1 LRIQV
6 NGRQK
11 PGREQ
16 AAQRKAPGLDGPN
29 HQRRLSMTKFDRAGA
44 SGLRAWTRRTAFSL
58 AALVASAGM
67 AGAAE
72 LNVYNWGE
80 YINPEV
86 LKKFEEETQIKV
98 NLSTYS
104 SNEEMLAK
112 IQGGAT
118 GYDVVFPSV
127 HMHDI
132 MAKLDLL
139 EKTDINTYE
148 GFKNIDP
155 AFLRAKSDPKG
166 EYCLPYAWGSVGIFY
181 NRTIL
186 GKDITGWKDL
196 IETVKAKGLKFT
208 LLDDMR
214 EVLAVGLMLN
224 GHKINSTDPAE
235 LQQAAD
241 TIIAMKPDV
250 AAFTYDTRPMVQ
262 SGDVAAGH
270 FFVGAMVDVFGNE
283 KDLGY
288 VIPEEGAT
296 MYQEDACV
304 LKSAPNKENAIKFLQ
319 FYTRPEIVALNVS
332 QQTNGTANVPARQ
345 LTLEKIKNSKEINPP
360 AETMARLQIFE
371 DLGPALRQLDRVW
384 TKVKTAQ

>member
-1 LRIQV
+1 
-6 NGRQK
+6 
-11 PGREQ
+11 
-16 AAQRKAPGLDGPN
+16 
-29 HQRRLSMTKFDRAGA
+29 MTLFKGA
-44 SGLRAWTRRTAFSL
+44 FRHLG
-58 AALVASAGM
+58 LVALTVM
-67 AGAAE
+67 ALPAATALADE
-72 LNVYNWGE
+72 LNIYNWGE
-80 YINPEV
+80 YINPAV
-86 LKKFEEETQIKV
+86 LQKFEEETKIKV

-118 GYDVVFPSV
+118 GYDIVFPSV
-127 HMHDI
+127 HMQDI

-155 AFLRAKSDPKG
+155 QFLRAKSDPNG
-166 EYCLPYAWGSVGIFY
+166 EYCLPYAFGTVGILY
-181 NRTIL
+181 NRKVL

-196 IETVKAKGLKFT
+196 IETVKAKNLKFT

-214 EVLAVGLMLN
+214 EVLGIGLMLN
-224 GHKINSTDPAE
+224 GHTVNSTDPGE

-241 TIIAMKPDV
+241 TVIAMKPYV
-250 AAFTYDTRPMVQ
+250 AAFTYDSRPMVQ
-262 SGDVAAGH
+262 SGDIAAAH
-270 FFVGAMVDVFGNE
+270 FFVGAMIDVFGNP

-296 MYQEDACV
+296 MYQEDMCI
-304 LKSAPNKENAIKFLQ
+304 LKSAPNKDNALKFMQ
-319 FYTRPEIVALNVS
+319 FYTKPEIAALNVS

-345 LTLEKIKNSKEINPP
+345 LTPDNIKNSTEINPTD
-360 AETMARLQIFE
+360 ETMKRLQIFE
-371 DLGPALRQLDRVW
+371 DLGAGLRQFDRAW

>member
-1 LRIQV
+1 MKNV
-6 NGRQK
+6 C
-11 PGREQ
+11 Q
-16 AAQRKAPGLDGPN
+16 AVAAAGPTRLNLWAKFAAASVAAVVSTVAP
-29 HQRRLSMTKFDRAGA
+29 A
-44 SGLRAWTRRTAFSL
+44 TA
-58 AALVASAGM
+58 AD
-67 AGAAE
+67 
-72 LNVYNWGE
+72 LNIYNWGE
-80 YINPEV
+80 YINPAV
-86 LKKFEEETQIKV
+86 LKKFEDETQIKV

-118 GYDVVFPSV
+118 GYDIVFPSV
-127 HMHDI
+127 HMQDI

-139 EKTDINTYE
+139 EKTDINSYD

-155 AFLRAKSDPKG
+155 TFMRAKSDPKG
-166 EYCLPYAWGSVGIFY
+166 EFCLPYAFGSVGIFY
-181 NRTIL
+181 NRKIL

-196 IETVKAKGLKFT
+196 IATVEAKGLKFT

-214 EVLAVGLMLN
+214 EVLAVGLILN
-224 GHKINSTDPAE
+224 GHKVNSTDPTE

-250 AAFTYDTRPMVQ
+250 AAFTYETRAMVQ

-270 FFVGAMVDVFGNE
+270 FFVGAMVDVLANTA
-283 KDLGY
+283 DLGY

-296 MYQEDACV
+296 MYQEDICV
-304 LKSAPNKENAIKFLQ
+304 LKTAPNKDNALKFLQ
-319 FYTRPEIVALNVS
+319 FYTRPEIAALNVS

-345 LTLEKIKNSKEINPP
+345 LTPDNIKNSKEINPSP
-360 AETMARLQIFE
+360 ETMQRLQIFE
-371 DLGPALRQLDRVW
+371 DLGSGLRQLDRVW

>member
-1 LRIQV
+1 
-6 NGRQK
+6 
-11 PGREQ
+11 
-16 AAQRKAPGLDGPN
+16 
-29 HQRRLSMTKFDRAGA
+29 MTKAKRTGA
-44 SGLRAWTRRTAFSL
+44 SGFQAWMRGTALSL
-58 AALVASAGM
+58 AALVATAGV
-67 AGAAE
+67 AGASE

-127 HMHDI
+127 HMQDI

-139 EKTDINTYE
+139 EKTDINKYE

-155 AFLRAKSDPKG
+155 AFLRAKSDPNG
-166 EYCLPYAWGSVGIFY
+166 EYCLPYAWGSVGIMY
-181 NRTIL
+181 NRKVL
-186 GKDITGWKDL
+186 GKDVTGWKDL
-196 IETVKAKGLKFT
+196 VETVKAKGLKFT

-214 EVLAVGLMLN
+214 EVLAVGLILN
-224 GHKINSTDPAE
+224 GHKINSTDPDE

-241 TIIAMKPDV
+241 TIIAMKPEV
-250 AAFTYDTRPMVQ
+250 AAFTYDERPMVQ
-262 SGDVAAGH
+262 AGDVAAGH
-270 FFVGAMVDVFGNE
+270 AFVGAMIDVFGNE

-296 MYQEDACV
+296 MYQEDICV
-304 LKSAPNKENAIKFLQ
+304 LKSAPNKENAVKFLQ

-332 QQTNGTANVPARQ
+332 QQTNGTANVPARE
-345 LTLEKIKNSKEINPP
+345 LTVEKIKNSKEINPP
-360 AETMARLQIFE
+360 AETMNRLQIFE
-371 DLGPALRQLDRVW
+371 DLGPALRQVDRVW
-384 TKVKTAQ
+384 TRVKTAQ

>member
-1 LRIQV
+1 MSALI
-6 NGRQK
+6 
-11 PGREQ
+11 
-16 AAQRKAPGLDGPN
+16 ATTGLG
-29 HQRRLSMTKFDRAGA
+29 H
-44 SGLRAWTRRTAFSL
+44 
-58 AALVASAGM
+58 
-67 AGAAE
+67 AAE
-72 LNVYNWGE
+72 LNIYNWGE
-80 YINPEV
+80 YINPAV

-127 HMHDI
+127 HMQDI
-132 MAKLDLL
+132 MSKLDLL
-139 EKTDINTYE
+139 EKTDINAYE

-166 EYCLPYAWGSVGIFY
+166 EYCLPYAFGTVGIVY
-181 NRTIL
+181 NRRVL
-186 GKDITGWKDL
+186 GKDVIGWKDL
-196 IETVKAKGLKFT
+196 IATVKEKGLKFT

-214 EVLAVGLMLN
+214 EVLAVGLILN
-224 GHKINSTDPAE
+224 GHKVNSTDPAE

-270 FFVGAMVDVFGNE
+270 FFVGAMVDVFSNQ

-296 MYQEDACV
+296 MYQEDICV
-304 LKSAPNKENAIKFLQ
+304 LKTAPNKENAIKFLQ
-319 FYTRPEIVALNVS
+319 FYTRPEVAALNVS

-345 LTLEKIKNSKEINPP
+345 LTPDQIKNSKEINPTP
-360 AETMARLQIFE
+360 ETMQRLQIFE
-371 DLGPALRQLDRVW
+371 DLGSGVRQLDRVW

>member
-1 LRIQV
+1 MRATRAKLFGSAR
-6 NGRQK
+6 
-11 PGREQ
+11 
-16 AAQRKAPGLDGPN
+16 AA
-29 HQRRLSMTKFDRAGA
+29 
-44 SGLRAWTRRTAFSL
+44 AFSL
-58 AALVASAGM
+58 SALIATTGL
-67 AGAAE
+67 GHAAE
-72 LNVYNWGE
+72 LNIYNWGE
-80 YINPEV
+80 YINPAV

-127 HMHDI
+127 HMQDI
-132 MAKLDLL
+132 MSKLDLL
-139 EKTDINTYE
+139 EKTDINAYE

-166 EYCLPYAWGSVGIFY
+166 EYCLPYAFGTVGIVY
-181 NRTIL
+181 NRKVL
-186 GKDITGWKDL
+186 GKDVVGWKDL
-196 IETVKAKGLKFT
+196 IATVKEKGLKFT

-214 EVLAVGLMLN
+214 EVLAVGLILN
-224 GHKINSTDPAE
+224 GHKVNSTDPTE

-270 FFVGAMVDVFGNE
+270 FFVGAMVDVFANQ

-296 MYQEDACV
+296 MYQEDICV
-304 LKSAPNKENAIKFLQ
+304 LKTAPNKDNAIKFLQ
-319 FYTRPEIVALNVS
+319 FYTRPEVAALNVS

-345 LTLEKIKNSKEINPP
+345 LTPDQIKNSKEINPTP
-360 AETMARLQIFE
+360 ETMQRLQIFE
-371 DLGPALRQLDRVW
+371 DLGSGVRQLDRVW

>member
-1 LRIQV
+1 
-6 NGRQK
+6 
-11 PGREQ
+11 
-16 AAQRKAPGLDGPN
+16 
-29 HQRRLSMTKFDRAGA
+29 MTKAKHAGA
-44 SGLRAWTRRTAFSL
+44 SGFQAWMRGTALSL
-58 AALVASAGM
+58 AALVATAGM

-86 LKKFEEETQIKV
+86 LKKFEEETKIKV

-118 GYDVVFPSV
+118 GYDIVFPSV
-127 HMHDI
+127 HMQDI

-139 EKTDINTYE
+139 EKTDINKYE

-155 AFLRAKSDPKG
+155 SFLRAKSDPDG

-181 NRTIL
+181 NRKVL
-186 GKDITGWKDL
+186 GKDVTGWKDL

-214 EVLAVGLMLN
+214 EVLAVGLILN

-241 TIIAMKPDV
+241 TIIAMKPHV
-250 AAFTYDTRPMVQ
+250 AAFTYDERPMVQ
-262 SGDVAAGH
+262 AGDVAAGH
-270 FFVGAMVDVFGNE
+270 AFVGAMIDVFGNE

-296 MYQEDACV
+296 MYQEDICV

-319 FYTRPEIVALNVS
+319 FYTRPEIVALNVA

-345 LTLEKIKNSKEINPP
+345 LTPEKIKNSKEINPP
-360 AETMARLQIFE
+360 AETMGRLQIFE
-371 DLGPALRQLDRVW
+371 DLGPALRQVDRVW
-384 TKVKTAQ
+384 TRVKTAQ

>member
-1 LRIQV
+1 
-6 NGRQK
+6 
-11 PGREQ
+11 
-16 AAQRKAPGLDGPN
+16 
-29 HQRRLSMTKFDRAGA
+29 MTKFDRAGA
-44 SGLRAWTRRTAFSL
+44 SGLRALVRTTALSF

-86 LKKFEEETQIKV
+86 LKKFEEETKIKV

-118 GYDVVFPSV
+118 GYDIVFPSV

-181 NRTIL
+181 NRAIL

-196 IETVKAKGLKFT
+196 LETIKAKGLKFT

-345 LTLEKIKNSKEINPP
+345 LTPEKIKNSKEINPP

>member
-1 LRIQV
+1 MNIIFRTVLGAGG
-6 NGRQK
+6 GRL
-11 PGREQ
+11 GVLF
-16 AAQRKAPGLDGPN
+16 AAASFAAAISTAAPA
-29 HQRRLSMTKFDRAGA
+29 T
-44 SGLRAWTRRTAFSL
+44 
-58 AALVASAGM
+58 
-67 AGAAE
+67 AAE
-72 LNVYNWGE
+72 LNIYNWGE
-80 YINPEV
+80 YINPAV
-86 LKKFEEETQIKV
+86 LKKFEDETQIKV

-118 GYDVVFPSV
+118 GYDIVFPSV
-127 HMHDI
+127 HMQDI

-155 AFLRAKSDPKG
+155 SFMRAKSDPKG
-166 EYCLPYAWGSVGIFY
+166 EYCLPYAFGSVGIFY
-181 NRTIL
+181 NRKIL

-196 IETVKAKGLKFT
+196 IATVEAKGLKFT

-214 EVLAVGLMLN
+214 EVLAVGLILN
-224 GHKINSTDPAE
+224 GHKVNSTDPAE

-270 FFVGAMVDVFGNE
+270 FFVGAMVDVFGNTA
-283 KDLGY
+283 DLGY

-296 MYQEDACV
+296 MYQEDICV
-304 LKSAPNKENAIKFLQ
+304 LKSAPNKDNAIKFLQ
-319 FYTRPEIVALNVS
+319 FYTRPEIAALNVS

-345 LTLEKIKNSKEINPP
+345 LTPDNIKNSKEINPSP
-360 AETMARLQIFE
+360 ETMQRLQIFE
-371 DLGPALRQLDRVW
+371 DLGTGLRQLDRVW

>member
-1 LRIQV
+1 
-6 NGRQK
+6 
-11 PGREQ
+11 
-16 AAQRKAPGLDGPN
+16 
-29 HQRRLSMTKFDRAGA
+29 MTKASRVVRATRTKLLGSA
-44 SGLRAWTRRTAFSL
+44 RAVAFSL
-58 AALVASAGM
+58 SALIATTALGQ
-67 AGAAE
+67 AAE
-72 LNVYNWGE
+72 LNIYNWGE
-80 YINPEV
+80 YINPAV
-86 LKKFEEETQIKV
+86 LKKFEEETKIKV

-132 MAKLDLL
+132 MSKLDLL
-139 EKTDINTYE
+139 EKTDINAYE

-166 EYCLPYAWGSVGIFY
+166 EYCLPYAFGTVGIVY
-181 NRTIL
+181 NRKVL
-186 GKDITGWKDL
+186 GKDVVGWKDL
-196 IETVKAKGLKFT
+196 IATVKEKGLKFT

-214 EVLAVGLMLN
+214 EVLAVGLILN
-224 GHKINSTDPAE
+224 GHKVNSTDPAE

-270 FFVGAMVDVFGNE
+270 FFVGAMVDVFANQ

-288 VIPEEGAT
+288 VIPVEGAT
-296 MYQEDACV
+296 MYQEDMCV
-304 LKSAPNKENAIKFLQ
+304 LKTAPNKDSAMKFME
-319 FYTRPEIVALNVS
+319 FYTRPEVAALNVS

-345 LTLEKIKNSKEINPP
+345 LTPDQIKNSKEINPTP
-360 AETMARLQIFE
+360 ETMQRLQIFE
-371 DLGPALRQLDRVW
+371 DLGSGVRQLDRVW

>member
-1 LRIQV
+1 
-6 NGRQK
+6 
-11 PGREQ
+11 
-16 AAQRKAPGLDGPN
+16 
-29 HQRRLSMTKFDRAGA
+29 MTKASRVVRAT
-44 SGLRAWTRRTAFSL
+44 RAKLFGSARAAAFSL
-58 AALVASAGM
+58 SALIATTGL
-67 AGAAE
+67 GHAAE
-72 LNVYNWGE
+72 LNIYNWGE
-80 YINPEV
+80 YINPAV

-127 HMHDI
+127 HMQDI
-132 MAKLDLL
+132 MSKLDLL
-139 EKTDINTYE
+139 EKTDINAYE

-166 EYCLPYAWGSVGIFY
+166 EYCLPYAFGTVGIVY
-181 NRTIL
+181 NRKVL
-186 GKDITGWKDL
+186 GKDVVGWKDL
-196 IETVKAKGLKFT
+196 IATVKEKGLKFT

-214 EVLAVGLMLN
+214 EVLAVGLILN
-224 GHKINSTDPAE
+224 GHKVNSTDPAE

-270 FFVGAMVDVFGNE
+270 FFVGAMVDVFANQ

-296 MYQEDACV
+296 MYQEDMCV
-304 LKSAPNKENAIKFLQ
+304 LKTAPNKDSAMKFMQ
-319 FYTRPEIVALNVS
+319 FYTRPEVAALNVS

-345 LTLEKIKNSKEINPP
+345 LTPDQIKNSKEINPTP
-360 AETMARLQIFE
+360 ETMQRLQIFE
-371 DLGPALRQLDRVW
+371 DLGSGVRQLDRVW

>member
-1 LRIQV
+1 
-6 NGRQK
+6 
-11 PGREQ
+11 
-16 AAQRKAPGLDGPN
+16 
-29 HQRRLSMTKFDRAGA
+29 MTKTDRAGA
-44 SGLRAWTRRTAFSL
+44 SGFRAWTRRTALSL
-58 AALVASAGM
+58 AALAATAGM
-67 AGAAE
+67 ASAAE

-86 LKKFEEETQIKV
+86 LKKFEEETKIKV

-118 GYDVVFPSV
+118 GYDIVFPSV
-127 HMHDI
+127 HMQDI

-139 EKTDINTYE
+139 EKTEINKYE

-155 AFLRAKSDPKG
+155 AFLRAKSDPNG

-181 NRTIL
+181 NCKVL
-186 GKDITGWKDL
+186 GKDVTGWKDL

-214 EVLAVGLMLN
+214 EVLAVGLILN

-235 LQQAAD
+235 LQEAAD
-241 TIIAMKPDV
+241 TIIAMKPYV
-250 AAFTYDTRPMVQ
+250 AAFTYDERPMVQ
-262 SGDVAAGH
+262 AGDVAAGH
-270 FFVGAMVDVFGNE
+270 AFVGAMVDVFGNE

-296 MYQEDACV
+296 MYQEDICV
-304 LKSAPNKENAIKFLQ
+304 LKSAPNKENALKFLQ
-319 FYTRPEIVALNVS
+319 FYTQPEIVALNVS

-345 LTLEKIKNSKEINPP
+345 LTTEKIKNSKEINPP

-371 DLGPALRQLDRVW
+371 DLGPALRQVDRVW
-384 TKVKTAQ
+384 TRVKTAQ

>member
-1 LRIQV
+1 
-6 NGRQK
+6 
-11 PGREQ
+11 
-16 AAQRKAPGLDGPN
+16 
-29 HQRRLSMTKFDRAGA
+29 MTKASRVVRAT
-44 SGLRAWTRRTAFSL
+44 RAKLLGSARAAAFSL
-58 AALVASAGM
+58 SAVFAM
-67 AGAAE
+67 AGLGQAAE
-72 LNVYNWGE
+72 LNIYNWGE
-80 YINPEV
+80 YINPAV

-127 HMHDI
+127 HMQDI
-132 MAKLDLL
+132 MSKLDLL
-139 EKTDINTYE
+139 EKTDINAYE

-166 EYCLPYAWGSVGIFY
+166 EYCLPYAFGTVGIVY
-181 NRTIL
+181 NRKVL
-186 GKDITGWKDL
+186 GKDVVGWKDL
-196 IETVKAKGLKFT
+196 IATVKEKGLKFT

-214 EVLAVGLMLN
+214 EVLAVGLILN
-224 GHKINSTDPAE
+224 GHKVNSTDPAE

-270 FFVGAMVDVFGNE
+270 FFVGAMVDVFANQ

-288 VIPEEGAT
+288 VIPVEGAT
-296 MYQEDACV
+296 MYQEDMCV
-304 LKSAPNKENAIKFLQ
+304 LKTAPNKDSAMKFME
-319 FYTRPEIVALNVS
+319 FYTRPDVAALNVS

-345 LTLEKIKNSKEINPP
+345 LTPDQIKNSKEINPTP
-360 AETMARLQIFE
+360 ETMQRLQIFE
-371 DLGPALRQLDRVW
+371 DLGSGVRQLDRVW

>member
-1 LRIQV
+1 MTTL
-6 NGRQK
+6 G
-11 PGREQ
+11 G
-16 AAQRKAPGLDGPN
+16 AL
-29 HQRRLSMTKFDRAGA
+29 RRLGMIALT
-44 SGLRAWTRRTAFSL
+44 GLF
-58 AALVASAGM
+58 VQ
-67 AGAAE
+67 AGAAAAEE
-72 LNVYNWGE
+72 LNIYNWGE
-80 YINPEV
+80 YINPAV
-86 LKKFEEETQIKV
+86 LQKFEEETKIKV

-112 IQGGAT
+112 IQSGAT
-118 GYDVVFPSV
+118 GYDIVFPSV

-155 AFLRAKSDPKG
+155 SFLRAKSDPNG
-166 EYCLPYAWGSVGIFY
+166 EYCLPYAFGTVGILY
-181 NRTIL
+181 NRKVL

-196 IETVKAKGLKFT
+196 IETVKAKNLKFT

-214 EVLAVGLMLN
+214 EVLGVGLILN
-224 GHKINSTDPAE
+224 GHSVNSTDPAE

-241 TIIAMKPDV
+241 TIIAMKPHV
-250 AAFTYDTRPMVQ
+250 AAFTYDSRPMVQ
-262 SGDVAAGH
+262 SGDVAAAH
-270 FFVGAMVDVFGNE
+270 FFIGAMIDVYGNP

-296 MYQEDACV
+296 MYQEDMCV
-304 LKSAPNKENAIKFLQ
+304 LKTAPNKENAIKFMQ
-319 FYTRPEIVALNVS
+319 FYTRPEVAALNIE

-345 LTLEKIKNSKEINPP
+345 LTPDNIKNSKEINPTD
-360 AETMARLQIFE
+360 ETMKRLQIFE
-371 DLGPALRQLDRVW
+371 DLGAGLRQVDRAW